1 MPDILIR
8 HGRVLDGTGN
18 PWSRADVVISG
29 DRIEHIGRVPES
41 IDFGS
46 AKVIDAQGM
55 YVCPGFIDIHAHPDL
70 TILYKEVQDYKLR
83 QGITTEVSGNCGF
96 TAAPLNPETGDLLKQ
111 YVAFITPPTGVSWEW
126 RTFREYLDAVRSSVP
141 ATNLAP
147 LLGQGTVRIAVCG
160 FEQRS
165 PTSDEMEQMK
175 AHVEE
180 AMEAGAFGLSTG
192 LTYVPGAY
200 SETQEIV
207 ELAKV
212 SARYGGIY
220 ATHMR
225 DEAAGLLDSIEE
237 SIEIGKQAGLPVQIS
252 HHKAM
257 GRPNHGKVKE
267 SLALLERT
275 REAGLDVTADQYP
288 YIAGSTTLQA
298 VLPTWAQERGVDDV
312 VSRLSDAQT
321 RERVKGELLDS
332 SGETRM
338 GAGLDGIVVSSLVT
352 QGNQGLI
359 GHNMVEIGE
368 LRGQEPREALFD
380 LLIEERCAVGVVL
393 FMMSEEDVRGVMA
406 HPTTMI
412 GTDGLF
418 TPGNP
423 HPRVYGTYP
432 RILGRYVREEGL
444 LSIEEA
450 VRKMTSFPA
459 QKLGLTRKGVL
470 RPGADADVVIF
481 DPEVVVDKATFQE
494 SRQYPE
500 GIEYVLV
507 NGEICVE
514 KGQFTGRTAGRVLA
528 KGDS

>member
-1 MPDILIR
+1 M
-8 HGRVLDGTGN
+8 
-18 PWSRADVVISG
+18 
-29 DRIEHIGRVPES
+29 
-41 IDFGS
+41 
-46 AKVIDAQGM
+46 
-55 YVCPGFIDIHAHPDL
+55 
-70 TILYKEVQDYKLR
+70 
-83 QGITTEVSGNCGF
+83 
-96 TAAPLNPETGDLLKQ
+96 
-111 YVAFITPPTGVSWEW
+111 
-126 RTFREYLDAVRSSVP
+126 
-141 ATNLAP
+141 
-147 LLGQGTVRIAVCG
+147 
-160 FEQRS
+160 
-165 PTSDEMEQMK
+165 
-175 AHVEE
+175 
-180 AMEAGAFGLSTG
+180 
-192 LTYVPGAY
+192 
-200 SETQEIV
+200 
-207 ELAKV
+207 
-212 SARYGGIY
+212 
-220 ATHMR
+220 
-225 DEAAGLLDSIEE
+225 
-237 SIEIGKQAGLPVQIS
+237 
-252 HHKAM
+252 
-257 GRPNHGKVKE
+257 
-267 SLALLERT
+267 
-275 REAGLDVTADQYP
+275 
-288 YIAGSTTLQA
+288 
-298 VLPTWAQERGVDDV
+298 

-380 LLIEERCAVGVVL
+380 LLIEDRCAVGIVL

-481 DPEVVVDKATFQE
+481 DPEVVVDKATSQE
-494 SRQYPE
+494 SKQYPE

>member
-8 HGRVLDGTGN
+8 NGRVLDGTGN

-29 DRIEHIGRVPES
+29 DRIEHVGRVPES
-41 IDFGS
+41 IDARS

-55 YVCPGFIDIHAHPDL
+55 YVCPGFIDMHAHPDL
-70 TILYKEVQDYKLR
+70 TILYKGVQDYKLR

-96 TAAPLNPETGDLLKQ
+96 TAAPLNPETEDLLKR
-111 YVAFITPPTGVSWEW
+111 YVAFITPPAGVSWEW
-126 RTFREYLDAVRSSVP
+126 RTFREYLDAVRTSVP

-165 PTSDEMEQMK
+165 PTADEMEQMK

-200 SETQEIV
+200 SETRDIV

-298 VLPTWAQERGVDDV
+298 VLPTWAQEGGVDDV
-312 VSRLSDAQT
+312 VSRLSDGQT

-444 LSIEEA
+444 LSIEGA

-481 DPEVVVDKATFQE
+481 DPELVVDRATFQE
-494 SRQYPE
+494 SKQYPE

-514 KGQFTGRTAGRVLA
+514 NGQFTGRTAGRVLA